1 MRRQRTRRNLTA
13 LQHNRKPHNLSGAV
27 LHGLTYY
34 LEHTTN
40 MKLTTILLGLT
51 IAFSTSALHAAP
63 TAKQILKSY
72 GAGETSCGDDERGT
86 VTELKLITGA
96 EVNKLMPWAEAA
108 PKAKYLQ
115 VISTLTPQAAKDFG
129 QPTMFMA
136 VEVDANAKLE
146 EFKPLLGI
154 PSCHMMG
161 D

>member
-1 MRRQRTRRNLTA
+1 MNRNLSP
-13 LQHNRKPHNLSGAV
+13 LQHNPKPHNLSGAV
-27 LHGLTYY
+27 LNGLPYY

-40 MKLTTILLGLT
+40 MKLTTILLSLT
-51 IAFSTSALHAAP
+51 IALSTTALHAAP
-63 TAKQILKSY
+63 SAKQILELQ
-72 GAGETSCGDDERGT
+72 GAGDTSCGDDERGT

-115 VISTLTPQAAKDFG
+115 VISTLTPRAAKDFG
-129 QPTMFMA
+129 QPTMFHA
-136 VEVDANAKLE
+136 EEVDANAKLE
-146 EFKPLLGI
+146 EFKPLIGT